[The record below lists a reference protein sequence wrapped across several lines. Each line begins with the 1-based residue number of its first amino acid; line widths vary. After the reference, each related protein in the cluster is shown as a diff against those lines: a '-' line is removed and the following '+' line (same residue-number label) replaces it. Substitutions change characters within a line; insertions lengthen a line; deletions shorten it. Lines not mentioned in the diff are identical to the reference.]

1 MNAMEAC
8 AALVLGKKV
17 RDKDWDEGL
26 YCYFK
31 DGNLLSQ
38 DDKGDII
45 EIANNNSYELYEE
58 DEE

>member
-17 RDKDWDEGL
+17 RDVDWDAGI

-31 DGNLLSQ
+31 DGKLLSQ
-38 DDKGDII
+38 DDKNDSI
-45 EIANNNSYELYEE
+45 EITTSGRYELHEE